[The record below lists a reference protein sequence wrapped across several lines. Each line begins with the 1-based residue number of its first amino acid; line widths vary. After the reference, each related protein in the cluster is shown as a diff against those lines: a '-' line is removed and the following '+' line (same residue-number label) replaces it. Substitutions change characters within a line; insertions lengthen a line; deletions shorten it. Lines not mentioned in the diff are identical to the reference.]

1 MMGKRKLT
9 IGESKVLALIQEEYG
24 PQNTQKDVFFSDKD
38 EAVIFAKDIDGMPY
52 KLIDLT
58 NVAAMC
64 ENGTI
69 NSEQELISQWIR
81 IPDDK

>member
-1 MMGKRKLT
+1 MKRRKLT
-9 IGESKVLALIQEEYG
+9 IGESKILALIQEEYG
-24 PQNTQKDVFFSDKD
+24 PQNTEKDVIYSDKG
-38 EAVIFAKDIDGMPY
+38 EAIIFAKDIHGVPY

-64 ENGTI
+64 ENGII
-69 NSEQELISQWIR
+69 NSEHELISRWIR

>member
-1 MMGKRKLT
+1 MMGRRKLT
-9 IGESKVLALIQEEYG
+9 IGESKILALIQEEYG
-24 PQNTQKDVFFSDKD
+24 PQNTEKDVFYSDKG
-38 EAVIFAKDIDGMPY
+38 EAAIFAKDIHGMPY
-52 KLIDLT
+52 KLIVLT

-69 NSEQELISQWIR
+69 SSEQELISKWIR